1 MPASRRQTLDCR
13 PKHHSRWPQPRLVR
27 IALGCLLGAVFA
39 SAGAQS
45 LPGDTSVVEARE
57 AARKRDK
64 PKLAAAAANVQAAHH
79 PLAPW
84 VEYWELL
91 SRLPTAT
98 PDEVEAF
105 YARWPGSYVEDR
117 LRNDWLLELG
127 KRREWAL
134 LAKDLPRFRMNDDRE
149 VTCYGLLAD
158 HLSGKEVRDAAR
170 VAWWSQREQDD
181 GCHLLANAMLEA
193 RKFGPDEVWRKAR
206 HAIDANR
213 PGAARAAIALLGQVP
228 TKDVTE
234 ALDQPIRYVRQHV
247 GATRMRQE
255 LRLLAV
261 LRLAANDTDVAAEM
275 LEARGQGSL
284 PPALAAWGWASI
296 GRQAAMKLSLE
307 APGYFERA
315 WNSLP
320 AAEAKSPGW
329 SDDTLAWGV
338 RSALRVA
345 SQPQRW
351 ALVQRMTSAMSTG
364 EQANPTWV
372 YWRARAMQARAA
384 TGPAGD
390 EARAE
395 SRKLLESIAGPLGFY
410 PQLAAEDLGWPY
422 ALPAPAAPPSP
433 TERDTAQQSPGLGRA
448 LHLARLGLRDEARRE
463 WNFTLRG
470 MGDRELLAA
479 AQRACEGADWQL
491 CINTSDRTRQDI
503 DVASRYPMPY
513 AHEVTQAAQA
523 AGLEPA
529 FVFGLIRQETRF
541 MAQLRSSAGAT
552 GLMQLMP
559 ATARWVAK
567 RTGTELP
574 RADQVYD
581 PAINLKLGTT
591 YLKLV
596 LDDLGG
602 SQPLAAAAYN
612 AGPGRPRRWREG
624 PRLEAAVWAE
634 NIPFTE
640 TRDYVKRVMAN
651 TVVYAALLKAP
662 SVALKSR
669 LGSSIGPRE
678 AGAGAANTE
687 LP

>member
-1 MPASRRQTLDCR
+1 MHHVFPSRHRWVAATLVLAMGGACATADA
-13 PKHHSRWPQPRLVR
+13 Q
-27 IALGCLLGAVFA
+27 ALA
-39 SAGAQS
+39 
-45 LPGDTSVVEARE
+45 GDTSVVEARE

-64 PKLAAAAANVQAAHH
+64 PKLSSATAAVKAAHH

-84 VEYWELL
+84 AEYWELL
-91 SRLPTAT
+91 SRLPTVM
-98 PDEVEAF
+98 PDEVDAF
-105 YARWPGSYVEDR
+105 YARWPGSYLEDR

-127 KRREWAL
+127 RRREWAL

-170 VAWWSQREQDD
+170 AAWWAQRELDD
-181 GCHLLANAMLEA
+181 GCHQLASAMLEA

-206 HAIDANR
+206 HAIDAHR

-228 TKDVTE
+228 VKDVTE

-275 LEARGQGSL
+275 LEARGQGTL

-296 GRQAAMKLSLE
+296 GRQAALKLSLE

-320 AAEAKSPGW
+320 AAEAPSPGW
-329 SDDTLAWGV
+329 SDETLAWGV

-351 ALVQRMTSAMSTG
+351 ALVQRMTSAMSAG
-364 EQANPTWV
+364 EQANPTWI

-395 SRKLLESIAGPLGFY
+395 ARRLLESIAGPLGFY

-422 ALPAPAAPPSP
+422 ALPAPAAAPTA
-433 TERDTAQQSPGLGRA
+433 TERDAAQQSPGLSRA

-470 MGDRELLAA
+470 MSDRELLAA
-479 AQRACEGADWQL
+479 AQRACELSDWQL

-513 AHEVTQAAQA
+513 AHEVALAAQS

-574 RADQVYD
+574 RADQVFD

-634 NIPFTE
+634 NIPFNE
-640 TRDYVKRVMAN
+640 TRDYVKRVLSN
-651 TVVYAALLKAP
+651 TVVYAALLKTPA
-662 SVALKSR
+662 VTLKTR
-669 LGSSIGPRE
+669 LGQTIGPRE
-678 AGAGAANTE
+678 VGAGVANTE